1 MDIFN
6 NFPSSFKCLGGLSQV
21 FDFEFMMGLARECG
35 LVVRRR
41 KIQPLLV
48 LKAFLDEGDGKR
60 SVSMSAVWRR
70 YRLLAGIAGLPLV
83 SGTAFFNFVAK
94 GALAKFLEEFGI
106 ELGKR
111 LGDSA
116 FTDTA
121 DAVAALAE
129 RLGGLRDILAQDG
142 TVAAVNPQA
151 AARAPESFK
160 NNDGEGGLKMHAA
173 WSLSKSTL
181 ESSSITS
188 AVSSERDEIRMDR
201 VKGSLII
208 CDAGYP
214 SIELFGKLQDQG
226 ALMLFKMRSSMKPSV
241 LKCSAFSNGKYSE
254 ELDFGGERVKLRD
267 DPRLG
272 GQSSYDCVVSFARK
286 GRAPLVMRVVKVFNP
301 RYCGTHSSRAL
312 AGHGELTPL
321 DGHCFLA
328 TNIPASQLDADQLY
342 ALYRLRWNAERQFM
356 ALKSGCSFSAGKAIK
371 ETSIRNL
378 IRMSTA
384 AHHLKCAMAGAFS
397 SMLGGARL
405 SLLKV
410 ATGSGV
416 LVNCMIDRVLGA
428 PGIADGL
435 GLAQFKELML
445 DAYGLLSASS
455 PSAVNR
461 RLGKS
466 VGCTV
471 QALLRPPS
479 PGGPELA

>member
-6 NFPSSFKCLGGLSQV
+6 NFPSSFKCLGELSQV
-21 FDFEFMMGLARECG
+21 FDFDFMMGLARECG

-41 KIQPLLV
+41 KIQPLIV
-48 LKAFLDEGDGKR
+48 IKSFLDESDGKR
-60 SVSMSAVWRR
+60 SVPMSAVWRR
-70 YRLLAGIAGLPLV
+70 YCFLAGIAGLPPV
-83 SGTAFFNFVAK
+83 SDTAFFNFVAK
-94 GALAKFLEEFGI
+94 GALCKFLEEFGL
-106 ELGKR
+106 ELSRR
-111 LGDSA
+111 LGDKA
-116 FTDTA
+116 FSNTA

-151 AARAPESFK
+151 AARAPAAFK

-201 VKGSLII
+201 LKGSLII

-214 SIELFGKLQDQG
+214 SVDLFGKLADQG

-241 LKCSAFSNGKYSE
+241 LKCSAFSNGKYAE

-272 GQSSYDCVVSFARK
+272 GQRSYDCVVSYARK
-286 GRAPLVMRVVKVFNP
+286 GRAPLVMRIVKVFNP
-301 RYCGTHSSRAL
+301 RYCGAHSSRAL
-312 AGHGELTPL
+312 AGHEELTPL
-321 DGHCFLA
+321 DGHCYLA
-328 TNIPASQLDADQLY
+328 TNIPATQPGADQLY

-356 ALKSGCSFSAGKAIK
+356 ALKSGCSFSAGKAIR

-378 IRMSTA
+378 MRLSAA

-397 SMLGGARL
+397 AMLGGARL

-410 ATGSGV
+410 ATGSGA
-416 LVNCMIDRVLGA
+416 LVNCLVDRALGV

-445 DAYGLLSASS
+445 DAYGLLAASA
-455 PSAVNR
+455 PSAANR
-461 RLGKS
+461 ELGKS
-466 VGCTV
+466 VDCTV

-479 PGGPELA
+479 PGGPALA